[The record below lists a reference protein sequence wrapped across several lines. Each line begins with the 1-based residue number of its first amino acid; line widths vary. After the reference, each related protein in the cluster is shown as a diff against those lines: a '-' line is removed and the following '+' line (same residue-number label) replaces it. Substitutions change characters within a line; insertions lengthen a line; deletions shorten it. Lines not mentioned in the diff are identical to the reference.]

1 MCSLCKSTA
10 ELQAEFEAAKAGVDP
25 ETISRVMKGLPVDGD
40 WTPKIHSLRSAWSA
54 YHARLRV

>member
-40 WTPKIHSLRSAWSA
+40 WTPKIHSLRSA
-54 YHARLRV
+54 